1 MWTRSGASGDPCTD
15 EKSAPGEREKVVVR
29 GEILQFGSLEVEQ
42 FRVTVRLT
50 AVCGDGAWCVS
61 GAPHVPPSLGLF
73 NRMSWAVAPMG
84 CSHCAAA
91 ETEVTGGELRD
102 GQGAT
107 WRLEPG
113 SGPWQSGTSVLSA
126 SQGVTGWVPGSGSW
140 KPVALRL
147 WVRGWPHGRRGS
159 QKEGWGDRG
168 PRVRGGWTGSSHRL
182 QNSPSQEAHLR
193 PRSCGRGA

>member
-1 MWTRSGASGDPCTD
+1 MRTPRAGWWERNGCRPENTPVKVDAGEGAGGMWTRSGASGDPCTD

-107 WRLEPG
+107 WRLG
-113 SGPWQSGTSVLSA
+113 AGIWTLAVGHLCAVCLS
-126 SQGVTGWVPGSGSW
+126 
-140 KPVALRL
+140 R
-147 WVRGWPHGRRGS
+147 
-159 QKEGWGDRG
+159 GDRVG
-168 PRVRGGWTGSSHRL
+168 AWQWELEARGIETVGAWVAS
-182 QNSPSQEAHLR
+182 R
-193 PRSCGRGA
+193 PQR